1 MPARLT
7 TAACAGLLAVAVAV
21 GGCGSGG
28 ATTTATQPAGDPF
41 LAVRVKEQQA
51 RNRKLQREIAR
62 LQREQSRQEDEGA
75 GPAGSADGGGGADS
89 ATRAS
94 FEKLARGMSAE
105 VGVAYGPAG
114 TGQPVT
120 SLGSLTSGVAW
131 STAKVPVAIA
141 VVRANGGDAG
151 AQAGA
156 MRSAITAS
164 DNAAAETLWS
174 SLGSAGQA
182 GSRTQAVLADAG
194 DGQTQVQTRRVRSGF
209 TPFGQTEWS
218 LANAERFAAA
228 LPCLQGAAPVLDLM
242 GRISPDQSWGL
253 GQAGS
258 NQRFKGG
265 WGPDPG
271 GRYLVRQLGLID
283 TPRGTVAAAIAA
295 KPRDGSLEMGAAQL
309 TQLAQWVAEH
319 AQGGTP
325 RC

>member
-1 MPARLT
+1 MPARLI
-7 TAACAGLLAVAVAV
+7 TAACAGLLALAVAIS
-21 GGCGSGG
+21 GCGSGG
-28 ATTTATQPAGDPF
+28 ATTTATQPPGDPF

-62 LQREQSRQEDEGA
+62 LQREQSRQESEGA
-75 GPAGSADGGGGADS
+75 GPAGSADGGGADGA
-89 ATRAS
+89 ARAS

-141 VVRANGGDAG
+141 VVRAKGGSAG
-151 AQAGA
+151 GQAGA

-174 SLGSAGQA
+174 SLGSADQA

-194 DGQTQVQTRRVRSGF
+194 DSQTQVQTRRVRSGF

-218 LANAERFAAA
+218 LANAERFAAT
-228 LPCLQGAAPVLDLM
+228 LPCMEGAAPVLDLM
-242 GRISPDQSWGL
+242 GQISSDQSWGL

-265 WGPDPG
+265 WGPDPDG
-271 GRYLVRQLGLID
+271 KYLVRQLGLID

-295 KPRDGSLEMGAAQL
+295 KPSDGSLEMGAAQL
-309 TQLAQWVAEH
+309 TQLARWVAEH

-325 RC
+325 NC